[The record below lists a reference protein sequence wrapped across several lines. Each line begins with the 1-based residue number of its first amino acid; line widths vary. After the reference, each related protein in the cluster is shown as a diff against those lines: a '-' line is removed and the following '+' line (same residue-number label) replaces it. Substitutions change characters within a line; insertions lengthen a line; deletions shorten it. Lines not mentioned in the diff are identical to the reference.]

1 MNHPELMKELNRI
14 LGLIYDD
21 PEGKTKGADKND

>member
-21 PEGKTKGADKND
+21 PEGKGADKNVK